1 MSDLSV
7 AEAAQRL
14 QVSPR
19 RVRALLEDGR
29 LQGRQV
35 AGRWLLPSRAVDHR
49 QRAAPAS
56 GRPLSPASAWHA
68 LAILAKADDAIS
80 HLPAPVRSRARG
92 RAEALRNMP
101 PSGEEVARRW
111 QSALAR
117 RAEICEYYAHPS
129 VLERLLDDPAVVRS
143 GISAVGDHG
152 AGLMVLSGAEGYVLS
167 RDLPHLE
174 SLYALNPNIDAA
186 QANVRVHLVAD
197 DRAAEW
203 LFLHRVAP
211 AAVVAADLVERDS
224 SRDRAAGVKLACRL

>member
-68 LAILAKADDAIS
+68 LAILAKADDFIS
-80 HLPAPVRSRARG
+80 HLPAPVKSRARG
-92 RAEALRNMP
+92 RAEALRNIS
-101 PSGEEVARRW
+101 PSAEVARRW

-117 RAEICEYYAHPS
+117 RAEIYEYYAHPS
-129 VLERLLDDPAVVRS
+129 VLQRLLDDPAVVRS

-174 SLYALNPNIDAA
+174 SKYALNPNIDAA
-186 QANVRVHLVAD
+186 QANVRVHVVAD

-224 SRDRAAGVKLACRL
+224 SRDRAAGVKLACRQ

>member
-29 LQGRQV
+29 LPGRQV

-49 QRAAPAS
+49 QQGAPTP

-68 LAILAKADDAIS
+68 LAILAKANDSIS
-80 HLPAPVRSRARG
+80 HLPAPVRSRARR
-92 RAEALRNMP
+92 RAETLRNISP
-101 PSGEEVARRW
+101 PAEIGKRW
-111 QSALAR
+111 QSALAQ
-117 RAEICEYYAHPS
+117 RAEVREYYAHPS
-129 VLERLLDDPAVVRS
+129 VLGRLLDEPKVVRS

-152 AGLMVLSGAEGYVLS
+152 ADLMVIGGAECYVRS

-174 SLYALNPNIDAA
+174 SKYALSPEIDIAR
-186 QANVRVHLVAD
+186 ANVRVHAVANE
-197 DRAAEW
+197 RAAEW
-203 LFLHRVAP
+203 LFLHDVAP
-211 AAVVAADLVERDS
+211 AAVVAADLIERDS
-224 SRDRAAGVKLACRL
+224 SRDRTAGVKLVCRL